1 VESGHEALTAAGI
14 AWRLLAVLLLVAANG
29 FFVAAEFALVATRR
43 SRIDRLAAQGNKSA
57 KTVQDT
63 LRHLDRY
70 ISGTQL
76 GITIASLSLGWIGE
90 ATLAA
95 LIERGLTP
103 LGLGS
108 GDALA
113 HGAASITVAFIIIT
127 FLHIVFGELAPKS
140 LALARPEPV
149 SMWVARPLRW
159 FSRLMTP
166 FIAVLNG
173 AANQFLRLFGLETV
187 SESTHVHSP
196 EELRL
201 LVMQTHAHGLLDES
215 DRAMLAGVFDFHNKR
230 ARDVMRP
237 RTEVAAIPLDTT
249 EEEVRALVRQE
260 RYSRFPVFEGTLD
273 NVVGLFIAKDLW
285 FDDGTEPFSVQRFM
299 REALY
304 VPDSRPAERV
314 MDDLRRTRA
323 QMAVV
328 LDEYGGTAGI
338 VTIEDLVEEIVGDIA
353 DEYDIQSR
361 ESVEVGGVLELA
373 GSLSLVDVR
382 SDHGIPI
389 PDGSWSTLGGFVFAR
404 LGKLPRVGDKVTIPE
419 GELEVVAMD
428 GRRVAAVRFRRGPAA
443 SVS

>member
-1 VESGHEALTAAGI
+1 MESGHETLTAAGI
-14 AWRLLAVLLLVAANG
+14 AWRLLAVVLLVAANG

-43 SRIDRLAAQGNKSA
+43 SRIDRLAAQGNRSA
-57 KTVQDT
+57 KAVQDT

-76 GITIASLSLGWIGE
+76 GITLASLALGWIGE

-95 LIERGLTP
+95 MIERALVP

-108 GDALA
+108 DDALA
-113 HGAASITVAFIIIT
+113 HGAASVTVAFILIT

-159 FSRLMTP
+159 FSTAMKP

-173 AANQFLRLFGLETV
+173 AANRFLRLFGLETV

-237 RTEVAAIPLDTT
+237 RTEVAAIPIDTT
-249 EEEVRALVRQE
+249 EDEVRALVRQE
-260 RYSRFPVFEGTLD
+260 RYSRFPVYEGTLD

-304 VPDSRPAERV
+304 VPDSRSAERV

-323 QMAVV
+323 QMAIV

-353 DEYDIQSR
+353 DEYDIQAR
-361 ESVEVGGVLELA
+361 DSVEVGGVLELA

-404 LGKLPRVGDKVTIPE
+404 LGRLPKVGDKVTIPQ

-428 GRRVAAVRFRRGPAA
+428 GRRVAAVRFRRTPA

>member
-1 VESGHEALTAAGI
+1 MESGHEALTAAGI
-14 AWRLLAVLLLVAANG
+14 AWRLLAVVVLVALNG
-29 FFVAAEFALVATRR
+29 FFVAAEFALVAARR
-43 SRIDRLAAQGNKSA
+43 SRIDRLAAQGSSRA

-76 GITIASLSLGWIGE
+76 GITLASLALGWIGE

-95 LIERGLTP
+95 LIERAIAP

-108 GDALA
+108 GDAVA
-113 HGAASITVAFIIIT
+113 HGAASITIAFLLLM

-140 LALARPEPV
+140 LALAKPEPV
-149 SMWVARPLRW
+149 SLWVVHPLRW

-173 AANQFLRLFGLETV
+173 TANRFLHLFGLETV
-187 SESTHVHSP
+187 SESAHVHSP

-230 ARDVMRP
+230 VRDVMRP
-237 RTEVAAIPLDTT
+237 RTEVAAISIDAT
-249 EEEVRALVRQE
+249 EEEVRELMRRE
-260 RYSRFPVFEGTLD
+260 RYSRFPVYEGTLD

-285 FDDGTEPFSVQRFM
+285 FDDGSEPFSVKRFM

-304 VPDSRPAERV
+304 VPDSRSAERV

-323 QMAVV
+323 QMAIV

-353 DEYDIQSR
+353 DEYDIQAR

-389 PDGSWSTLGGFVFAR
+389 PDGSWTTLGGFVFAR
-404 LGKLPRVGDKVTIPE
+404 LGRLPRIGDKVSIPQ

-428 GRRVAAVRFRRGPAA
+428 GRRVAAVRFRRSPAA